1 VPALLVT
8 CCCLIGKLYLLIEAG
23 IIRGV
28 CDDGSVAFLPP
39 WLSALIEP
47 TVGAAGQHRILLLVV
62 RVLFQLLV
70 SFCFGSS
77 DPPRN
82 GSDRPAVLDFAFPV
96 LDQTIPDM

>member
-1 VPALLVT
+1 
-8 CCCLIGKLYLLIEAG
+8 
-23 IIRGV
+23 
-28 CDDGSVAFLPP
+28 
-39 WLSALIEP
+39 
-47 TVGAAGQHRILLLVV
+47 VGAAGQHRILLLVV